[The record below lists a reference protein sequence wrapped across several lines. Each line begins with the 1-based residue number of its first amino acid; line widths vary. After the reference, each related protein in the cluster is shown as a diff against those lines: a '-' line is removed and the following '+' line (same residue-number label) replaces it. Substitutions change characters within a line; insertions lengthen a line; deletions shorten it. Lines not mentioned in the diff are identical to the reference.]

1 MTRLNLKM
9 CELSRSTLKKA
20 RDAKNK
26 LRFPLI
32 FSSSLCVFFCNNWN
46 HFPILLQLS
55 IFLRLHGYK
64 KEIFNTCV
72 QVSDIICSEKRKT
85 RSSNVATTMRC
96 ALRLLFDAHCGLC
109 EWEKIIINIHS
120 NVARIS
126 HRLRL
131 LEKL

>member
-32 FSSSLCVFFCNNWN
+32 FSSSLCVFFAIIEIIFQFCYN
-46 HFPILLQLS
+46 FPF
-55 IFLRLHGYK
+55 FLRLHGYK

-109 EWEKIIINIHS
+109 EWEKIIKNMHS